1 MWRVVS
7 LVVLVGFQNLL
18 RRLQDV
24 AAHIEVS
31 PWEKNLY
38 RKEEE
43 LKNNLNQKNKIILQL
58 RKETETLIEENKE
71 LKAKV
76 RKQGQKIIEQQRE
89 IHEQQE
95 SLREK
100 TAQMTDLKEKKREA
114 EAALSS
120 QARTSELADLLEK
133 GWLIYIDYFLFFF
146 SVYLIFFLQ
155 LKIKYRSQNWQ
166 KRFSIK
172 SSPERL
178 KHSGRKMWN

>member
-1 MWRVVS
+1 M
-7 LVVLVGFQNLL
+7 
-18 RRLQDV
+18 

-38 RKEEE
+38 RKEEK
-43 LKNNLNQKNKIILQL
+43 LKNNLDQKNKIILQL

-100 TAQMTDLKEKKREA
+100 TAQMTDLKEKNREV

-133 GWLIYIDYFLFFF
+133 GWV
-146 SVYLIFFLQ
+146 VY
-155 LKIKYRSQNWQ
+155 
-166 KRFSIK
+166 
-172 SSPERL
+172 
-178 KHSGRKMWN
+178 